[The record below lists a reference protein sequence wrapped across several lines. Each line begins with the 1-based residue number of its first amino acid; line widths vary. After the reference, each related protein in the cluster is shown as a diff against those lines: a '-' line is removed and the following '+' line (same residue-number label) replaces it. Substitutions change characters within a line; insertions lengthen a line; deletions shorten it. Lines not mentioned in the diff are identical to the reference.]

1 MSFYLEK
8 TFLQKQYMHVDKDV
22 LRLLNMIWVI
32 CFKCLHII
40 SVW

>member
-8 TFLQKQYMHVDKDV
+8 PFLQKQYMPVDKDV
-22 LRLLNMIWVI
+22 LRLLNLIWVI
-32 CFKCLHII
+32 CFKHLHII

>member
-8 TFLQKQYMHVDKDV
+8 TFLQKQCMHVDKDV
-22 LRLLNMIWVI
+22 LRLLNMIWGI
-32 CFKCLHII
+32 CFKCLHVI